1 MFSRT
6 ADFRKGRQMKR
17 LDGKV
22 AVITGGSGG
31 IGAATA
37 HLLAEQGAT
46 VVVCYNANARKA
58 ADIVAALPGKGH
70 LALPVRVTDTASIE
84 AMRDAVVA
92 ALGRVDI
99 LVNSAGTTTPVAHGD
114 LDGLT
119 DAIIDEVFA
128 SNWRGVFATI
138 RTLAPLLKASGDG
151 VIINVSSIAAFKGFG
166 SSVAYCGAKAALD
179 SMTHTL
185 ALALAPEIRILSVS
199 PGMVA
204 TGFVP
209 GRTMDQIEKA
219 GAATPL
225 KKVAQ
230 PEDVA
235 ETIYAAIAHMP
246 LSTGIRIA
254 VDAGR
259 GL

>member
-1 MFSRT
+1 MR
-6 ADFRKGRQMKR
+6 DP
-17 LDGKV
+17 LNGKV
-22 AVITGGSGG
+22 AVVIGGSGG
-31 IGAATA
+31 IGAATCRA
-37 HLLAEQGAT
+37 LAGTGAR
-46 VVVCYNANARKA
+46 VVVGYRSGRDKA
-58 ADIVAALPGKGH
+58 EALIAELPGDGH
-70 LALPVRVTDTASIE
+70 LALPVSVTESASILTL
-84 AMRDAVVA
+84 RDAVVA
-92 ALGRVDI
+92 KFGRTDI
-99 LVNSAGTTTPVAHGD
+99 LVNAAGTTTPVPHRN

-138 RTLAPLLKASGDG
+138 RTFAPLLKASGDG

-166 SSVAYCGAKAALD
+166 SSIAYCGAKAGLD

-185 ALALAPEIRILSVS
+185 ALALAPEVRVLSVS

-209 GRTMDQIEKA
+209 GRTADEIEKA
-219 GAATPL
+219 GSATPL
-225 KKVAQ
+225 GKVAR

-235 ETIYAAIAHMP
+235 TTILGAVLYMP

>member
-1 MFSRT
+1 
-6 ADFRKGRQMKR
+6 MKN
-17 LDGKV
+17 LNGKV

-37 HLLAEQGAT
+37 RFLAEAGAT
-46 VVVCYNANARKA
+46 IVIGYNSNAGKA
-58 ADIVAALPGKGH
+58 ADIVASLPGKGH
-70 LALPVRVTDTASIE
+70 FAQQVRVTDSASIQ
-84 AMRDAVVA
+84 AFRDAVA
-92 ALGRVDI
+92 DKLGRADM

-114 LDGLT
+114 LDALT
-119 DAIIDEVFA
+119 DEIIDEVFA

-138 RTLAPLLKASGDG
+138 RAFAPMLKASGDG

-209 GRTMDQIEKA
+209 GRTMEQIEKA

-235 ETIYAAIAHMP
+235 QTIYAAIAHMP

>member
-1 MFSRT
+1 MSQLPLAQIR
-6 ADFRKGRQMKR
+6 
-17 LDGKV
+17 
-22 AVITGGSGG
+22 AVIVGGSGG

-37 HLLAEQGAT
+37 RLLAERGAT
-46 VVVCYNANARKA
+46 IAVGYRSNQVVAEQLAHELPGSGH
-58 ADIVAALPGKGH
+58 AALP
-70 LALPVRVTDTASIE
+70 VSVTDTPSIE
-84 AMRDAVVA
+84 RFRDD
-92 ALGRVDI
+92 ALATLGGVDV
-99 LVNSAGTTTPVAHGD
+99 LVNAAGTTTPVPHND

-119 DAIIDEVFA
+119 DEIIDEVFA

-138 RTLAPLLKASGDG
+138 RAFAPTLKASRNG
-151 VIINVSSIAAFKGFG
+151 VVINVSSIAAFKGFG
-166 SSVAYCGAKAALD
+166 SSVAYCGAKAGLD

-185 ALALAPEIRILSVS
+185 ALALAPEIRVLSVS

-209 GRTMDQIEKA
+209 GRTSEQIAKA

-225 KKVAQ
+225 QEVAQ
-230 PEDVA
+230 PEHVA

-246 LSTGIRIA
+246 LSTGIRLP

-259 GL
+259 AL

>member
-1 MFSRT
+1 MP
-6 ADFRKGRQMKR
+6 DD
-17 LDGKV
+17 LVGKV
-22 AVITGGSGG
+22 AVIVGGSGG

-37 HLLAEQGAT
+37 ELFAARGAQVVISYRSQAKKAEALLQKLPGAGHKAVRVSITDSTSIAAFRDT
-46 VVVCYNANARKA
+46 VVDSFGRADVLINA
-58 ADIVAALPGKGH
+58 
-70 LALPVRVTDTASIE
+70 
-84 AMRDAVVA
+84 
-92 ALGRVDI
+92 
-99 LVNSAGTTTPVAHGD
+99 AGTTTPVAHHD
-114 LDGLT
+114 LDSLT
-119 DAIIDEVFA
+119 DDIIDEVFA

-138 RTLAPLLKASGDG
+138 RAFTPMLKAADDA

-185 ALALAPEIRILSVS
+185 ALALAPEIRVLSVS

-209 GRTMDQIEKA
+209 GRTQEQIEKA

-225 KKVAQ
+225 KTVAMPEHVAQ
-230 PEDVA
+230 
-235 ETIYAAIAHMP
+235 TILATVTLMP
-246 LSTGIRIA
+246 LSTGIRIP

-259 GL
+259 AL

>member
-1 MFSRT
+1 
-6 ADFRKGRQMKR
+6 MK
-17 LDGKV
+17 GKV
-22 AVITGGSGG
+22 AVVVGGSGG
-31 IGAATA
+31 IGAASVR
-37 HLLAEQGAT
+37 LFAEAGAT
-46 VVVCYNANARKA
+46 VVIGYRSGKA
-58 ADIVAALPGKGH
+58 AAEALVSELPGDGH
-70 LALPVRVTDTASIE
+70 SAMHVDVMQTQTIE
-84 AMRDAVVA
+84 AMRDAVA
-92 ALGRVDI
+92 GQYGRADI
-99 LVNSAGTTTPVAHGD
+99 LVNSAGTTTPVAHKD

-119 DAIIDEVFA
+119 DGIIDEVFA
-128 SNWRGVFATI
+128 SNFRGVFATI
-138 RTLAPLLKASGDG
+138 RAFTPMLKESGDG

-185 ALALAPEIRILSVS
+185 GLALGPEIRVLSVS

-209 GRTMDQIEKA
+209 GRTSEQIEKA

-225 KKVAQ
+225 QKVTQ

-235 ETIYAAIAHMP
+235 DAIFASVAY
-246 LSTGIRIA
+246 LTNSTGTRIV

>member
-1 MFSRT
+1 MP
-6 ADFRKGRQMKR
+6 DD
-17 LDGKV
+17 LVGKV
-22 AVITGGSGG
+22 AVIVGGSGG

-37 HLLAEQGAT
+37 QLFAARGAKVVIGYRSQAEKAEALLENLTGAGH
-46 VVVCYNANARKA
+46 KA
-58 ADIVAALPGKGH
+58 LSVSI
-70 LALPVRVTDTASIE
+70 TDSASI
-84 AMRDAVVA
+84 AAFRDVVMDKF
-92 ALGRVDI
+92 GSVDVLI
-99 LVNSAGTTTPVAHGD
+99 NAAGTTTPVAHYD

-119 DAIIDEVFA
+119 DEIIDEVFA

-138 RTLAPLLKASGDG
+138 RAFTPMLKASGDA
-151 VIINVSSIAAFKGFG
+151 VIVNVSSIAAFKGFG

-185 ALALAPEIRILSVS
+185 ALALAPEIRVLSVS

-209 GRTMDQIEKA
+209 GRTQEQIEKA

-225 KKVAQ
+225 KKVAK
-230 PEDVA
+230 PEHVA
-235 ETIYAAIAHMP
+235 QTILAVVTLMP
-246 LSTGIRIA
+246 LSTGIRIP

-259 GL
+259 AL

>member
-1 MFSRT
+1 MNNDLS
-6 ADFRKGRQMKR
+6 
-17 LDGKV
+17 GKV
-22 AVITGGSGG
+22 TVVVGGSGG
-31 IGAATA
+31 IGAATCRM
-37 HLLAEQGAT
+37 LASVGAT
-46 VVVCYNANARKA
+46 VVVGYNSNAYKA
-58 ADIVAALPGKGH
+58 AALADGLDGSGH
-70 LALPVRVTDTASIE
+70 TSARLVITDTASIE
-84 AMRDAVVA
+84 AARDQIQTNH
-92 ALGRVDI
+92 GRVDI

-114 LDGLT
+114 LDSLT
-119 DAIIDEVFA
+119 DEIIDEVFA

-138 RTLAPLLKASGDG
+138 RAFAPMLKASGDG

-209 GRTMDQIEKA
+209 GRTEQQIAKA

-225 KKVAQ
+225 QKVAM
-230 PEDVA
+230 PEHVA
-235 ETIYAAIAHMP
+235 QTIMAAVTSMP
-246 LSTGIRIA
+246 LSTGVRIP

-259 GL
+259 AL

>member
-1 MFSRT
+1 MSGT
-6 ADFRKGRQMKR
+6 
-17 LDGKV
+17 LSGKCAAIV
-22 AVITGGSGG
+22 GGSGG

-37 HLLAEQGAT
+37 KLLAEAGAR
-46 VVVCYNANARKA
+46 VVVGYHGNAEKA
-58 ADIVAALPGKGH
+58 QKLAESLPGEGH
-70 LALPVRVTDTASIE
+70 FAAQISVTDTPSIE
-84 AMRDAVVA
+84 AFRDRVKAEA
-92 ALGRVDI
+92 GRCDI
-99 LVNSAGTTTPVAHGD
+99 LVNSAGTTTPVQHGD

-138 RTLAPLLKASGDG
+138 RAFAPMLKESGEA

-185 ALALAPEIRILSVS
+185 ALALAPEIRVLSVS

-204 TGFVP
+204 TSFVP
-209 GRTMDQIEKA
+209 GRTPEQIEKA

-235 ETIYAAIAHMP
+235 QTIYAAVAHMP

-259 GL
+259 AL

>member
-1 MFSRT
+1 MSET
-6 ADFRKGRQMKR
+6 LQ
-17 LDGKV
+17 GKV
-22 AVITGGSGG
+22 AVVVGGSGG
-31 IGAATA
+31 IGAATC
-37 HLLAEQGAT
+37 HKLATAGAT
-46 VVVCYNANARKA
+46 VIVGYRAGREKA
-58 ADIVAALPGKGH
+58 EALVEDLPGAGH
-70 LALPVRVTDTASIE
+70 VALPVSVTDTASITTFH
-84 AMRDAVVA
+84 AGVLSRF
-92 ALGRVDI
+92 GRADI
-99 LVNSAGTTTPVAHGD
+99 LVNAAGTTTPVPHKD

-138 RTLAPLLKASGDG
+138 RAFAPTLRASGQG
-151 VIINVSSIAAFKGFG
+151 VIINLSSIAAYKGFG
-166 SSVAYCGAKAALD
+166 SSIAYCGAKAALD

-185 ALALAPEIRILSVS
+185 ALALSPEIRVLSVS

-209 GRTMDQIEKA
+209 GRTEAEIAKA

-225 KKVAQ
+225 GVVAQ
-230 PEDVA
+230 PEHVA
-235 ETIYAAIAHMP
+235 DTIYAAIAHMP

-259 GL
+259 AL

>member
-1 MFSRT
+1 MR
-6 ADFRKGRQMKR
+6 DP
-17 LDGKV
+17 LNGKV
-22 AVITGGSGG
+22 AVVIGGSGG
-31 IGAATA
+31 IGAATCRA
-37 HLLAEQGAT
+37 LACTGAR
-46 VVVCYNANARKA
+46 VVVGYRSGRDKA
-58 ADIVAALPGKGH
+58 EALIAELPGDGH
-70 LALPVRVTDTASIE
+70 LALPVSVTESASILTL
-84 AMRDAVVA
+84 RDAVVA
-92 ALGRVDI
+92 KFGRTDI
-99 LVNSAGTTTPVAHGD
+99 QVNAAGTTTPVPHRN

-138 RTLAPLLKASGDG
+138 RTFAPLLKASGDG

-166 SSVAYCGAKAALD
+166 SSIAYCGAKAGLD

-185 ALALAPEIRILSVS
+185 ALALAPEVRVLSVS

-209 GRTMDQIEKA
+209 GRTADEIEKA
-219 GAATPL
+219 GSATPL
-225 KKVAQ
+225 GKVAR

-235 ETIYAAIAHMP
+235 TTILGAVLYMP

>member
-1 MFSRT
+1 MPEVLT
-6 ADFRKGRQMKR
+6 
-17 LDGKV
+17 GKV
-22 AVITGGSGG
+22 AVVVGGSGG
-31 IGAATA
+31 IGAATCR
-37 HLLAEQGAT
+37 LLAAAGAR
-46 VVVCYNANARKA
+46 VVVGYRSNAAKA
-58 ADIVAALPGKGH
+58 EELRAELAGRGHAALP
-70 LALPVRVTDTASIE
+70 VSVTDTGSIE
-84 AMRDAVVA
+84 TLRDAVA
-92 ALGRVDI
+92 ENYGRCDI
-99 LVNSAGTTTPVAHGD
+99 LVNAAGSTTPVPHRD
-114 LDGLT
+114 LEGLT

-138 RTLAPLLKASGDG
+138 RAFAPMLRAAGAEGDKA
-151 VIINVSSIAAFKGFG
+151 VIVNLSSIAAYKGFG

-185 ALALAPEIRILSVS
+185 ALALAPEIRVLSVS

-209 GRTMDQIEKA
+209 GRTQDEIAKA

-225 KKVAQ
+225 RTVATA
-230 PEDVA
+230 EHVA
-235 ETIYAAIAHMP
+235 ETVLAAVAHMP

-259 GL
+259 AL